1 MAFAD
6 LQAITA
12 NPHFEPRFPLW
23 VGLRTFSFSATPAVV
38 FLSTLGAEVLY
49 DLMADPYGH
58 SNLLDDGNL
67 SAEKPKQ
74 HRLLK
79 TEIEALRVG
88 TSSAGRYTVQQ

>member
-1 MAFAD
+1 MCIRD
-6 LQAITA
+6 SL
-12 NPHFEPRFPLW
+12 L
-23 VGLRTFSFSATPAVV
+23 
-38 FLSTLGAEVLY
+38 TLDEEELY

-79 TEIEALRVG
+79 TQIEALRVG
-88 TSSAGRYTVQQ
+88 T

>member
-12 NPHFEPRFPLW
+12 NPHFEPSFPLW
-23 VGLRTFSFSATPAVV
+23 VAPSNPFFSATPAEA
-38 FLSTLGAEVLY
+38 FLLTLDAEELY
-49 DLMADPYGH
+49 DMMMDPYEH

-79 TEIEALRVG
+79 TQIEALRVG

>member
-12 NPHFEPRFPLW
+12 DPHFEPRFPLW
-23 VGLRTFSFSATPAVV
+23 VGLRTFSFSATPAEA
-38 FLSTLGAEVLY
+38 FLLTLDAEELY
-49 DLMADPYGH
+49 DRMVDPYEH

-88 TSSAGRYTVQQ
+88 TSSAGRYTV

>member
-1 MAFAD
+1 MM
-6 LQAITA
+6 
-12 NPHFEPRFPLW
+12 
-23 VGLRTFSFSATPAVV
+23 V
-38 FLSTLGAEVLY
+38 
-49 DLMADPYGH
+49 DPYEH

-79 TEIEALRVG
+79 TQIEALRVG